1 MIVDIDNMHINIH
14 EKLKVA
20 VVQQKLDKVQKY
32 LAQGA
37 DVNYINKVFPDD
49 PALIQA
55 MQYNY
60 DEDGLKC
67 EPNIEIIK
75 LLINKGADVNGK
87 NYTDSSPLHYAVA
100 LKNKGTEIIK
110 LLIDK
115 GADMNTKNCYG
126 DTPLHRTVF
135 RSLENAKILIE
146 HGADVN
152 AKDNDGKTP
161 LDIAKDYK
169 EKYTI
174 DTENKLTAGK
184 AISLLKSAMQNSK
197 PKAISKNGKTAQKA
211 KAKTKQKSNDF
222 EMGM

>member
-37 DVNYINKVFPDD
+37 DVNYTNKAFPDD

-55 MQYNY
+55 IKHTY
-60 DEDGLKC
+60 DEDGVKC

-75 LLINKGADVNGK
+75 FLIKKGADVNAK
-87 NYTDSSPLHYAVA
+87 NYTNSSPLHYAVA

-115 GADMNTKNCYG
+115 GADVNAKNCYG
-126 DTPLHRTVF
+126 DTPLHRAVF
-135 RSLENAKILIE
+135 RSFENAKILIDN
-146 HGADVN
+146 GADVN

-184 AISLLKSAMQNSK
+184 VVSLLKSAMQNSK

-211 KAKTKQKSNDF
+211 KAKQRQKSNDF

>member
-1 MIVDIDNMHINIH
+1 MIVDIDDMHINIH

-20 VVQQKLDKVQKY
+20 VVQQNLDKVQKY

-55 MQYNY
+55 MKHTY
-60 DEDGLKC
+60 DEDGVKY

-75 LLINKGADVNGK
+75 LLIENGADVNNK
-87 NYTDSSPLHYAVA
+87 NFIDSSPLHYAVE
-100 LKNKGTEIIK
+100 LKNTEIIK

-115 GADMNTKNCYG
+115 GADVNNKNSFG
-126 DTPLHRTVF
+126 DTPLHRAVF
-135 RSLENAKILIE
+135 NSLENTKILIE
-146 HGADVN
+146 NGADIK
-152 AKDNDGKTP
+152 AKDKDGKTP

-169 EKYTI
+169 ELKYTTSTDNI
-174 DTENKLTAGK
+174 LTAK
-184 AISLLKSAMQNSK
+184 KVISFLKTMQK
-197 PKAISKNGKTAQKA
+197 PKIKA

-222 EMGM
+222 GMGM

>member
-20 VVQQKLDKVQKY
+20 VVQQNLDKVQKY
-32 LAQGA
+32 LSQGA
-37 DVNYINKVFPDD
+37 DVNYINKQFPDD

-75 LLINKGADVNGK
+75 FLIENGADVNGK

-115 GADMNTKNCYG
+115 GANVNAKNSYG
-126 DTPLHRTVF
+126 DTPLHRAVF
-135 RSLENAKILIE
+135 RSLENTKILIE
-146 HGADVN
+146 NGADIN
-152 AKDNDGKTP
+152 AKNNNGKTL

-169 EKYTI
+169 LLTLKTNLQQEKQY
-174 DTENKLTAGK
+174 L
-184 AISLLKSAMQNSK
+184 S
-197 PKAISKNGKTAQKA
+197 
-211 KAKTKQKSNDF
+211 
-222 EMGM
+222 

>member
-20 VVQQKLDKVQKY
+20 VVQQNLDKVQKY

-37 DVNYINKVFPDD
+37 DVNYTNKAFPDD

-55 MQYNY
+55 MKHTY
-60 DEDGLKC
+60 DEDGVKY

-75 LLINKGADVNGK
+75 LLINNGADANAK
-87 NYTDSSPLHYAVA
+87 NYTDSSPLHFAVA

-110 LLIDK
+110 LLIEK
-115 GADMNTKNCYG
+115 GADVNAKNCYG
-126 DTPLHRTVF
+126 DTPLHRAVF
-135 RSLENAKILIE
+135 RSLENTKILIE

-152 AKDNDGKTP
+152 IKDKDGKTP

-184 AISLLKSAMQNSK
+184 AVSILKSAMQNSK
-197 PKAISKNGKTAQKA
+197 PKAISKNGKTKS
-211 KAKTKQKSNDF
+211 KSKSNDC
-222 EMGM
+222 EMTM